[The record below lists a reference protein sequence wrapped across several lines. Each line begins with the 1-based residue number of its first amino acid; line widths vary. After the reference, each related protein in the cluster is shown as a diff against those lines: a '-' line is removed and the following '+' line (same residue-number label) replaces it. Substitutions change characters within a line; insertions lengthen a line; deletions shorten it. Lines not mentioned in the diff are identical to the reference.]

1 MPDTRP
7 RRDQH
12 GKPNNAFSVDPRI
25 IKEASD
31 SLGPRINEFSTKMAH
46 ESRKRLRIREFGR
59 P

>member
-46 ESRKRLRIREFGR
+46 EIGAKVEEASKN